1 MSSLSS
7 PEMAE
12 LPGRTR
18 TPSPPATEP
27 IVVRAGSG
35 RVVHFAP
42 TTTSSPVAQPAPQQQ
57 SLELRNPTLADLRQ
71 PLEVSNSSSPPS
83 SSYKPGYRKM
93 AAAALSVLALSAA
106 ATSVYLIT
114 SNSGSSGRKPAP
126 PEPEADSSPCPTG
139 TLASCIGLCPSNA
152 ALYQTC
158 TQTCVTRCAH
168 VQLSPPPPPP
178 PPVFTPK
185 PPPYE
190 TPPPLPPS
198 PTSSP
203 EPAFVGPLRRRLQS
217 IIDAHS
223 HYWNMSLSFAARGS
237 SWELAVA
244 AGFDDRD
251 APGSLLS
258 NQTRIPMGSAT
269 KLYTA
274 VSVLR
279 LAEQGRLSLDD
290 RVAPLADA
298 YLSRYHGTTLRE
310 LWGGDATIDEVTF
323 RQLLGMQSGVKDYAY
338 GGWLRATTFSTDGD
352 VTPLEYLAH
361 QVCLRP
367 TTSAVRGRRCHR
379 APPLGFRQM
388 HHELQGWE
396 RARSHSR
403 GEWLCRPRALSA
415 PRPDHPPRWSPPTL
429 VAAAP
434 VCPRLPTAPPRAQ
447 DHGFLFAP
455 GKGAAYSTNGYSL
468 VGLALAGLEGVASWT
483 ALDQHSLAWPAAL
496 AFPNDRAIFITRG
509 RCLEYEDVAHQYF
522 GRVADLGGKYRDIS
536 NRSCLNSWMGGNLA
550 ARPLDAARFLWS
562 TFSGGGL
569 SQASIDQMLDMHPIT
584 AGGFGVGT
592 LYYGLAMQASVGSTG
607 FDMCGLLA
615 EGHGGQDW
623 GSGAP
628 LNHFFPAL
636 GVGMSLAITSA
647 QEMGNA
653 GMNCSLEY
661 GALMSDG
668 VAANELIGAI
678 ALALGH
684 NNDCC
689 SDAPGSCDGT
699 QVGPPPP
706 PPVDGCNDEPSM
718 GSVNGAD
725 LGTCATN
732 LPTWAA
738 SQGDDLKTYC
748 ASISRLQMRQLATY
762 ITGYTPPAGFEAMPF
777 ETLCRGTCAAA
788 GAGPCAPPGPP
799 ASWCYEAAPYGS
811 PTGPWIDAA
820 SPASF
825 TSGDCAADVGFG
837 SIGGAAQSCVA
848 ILTGYT
854 SAVAGSSMLDGCR
867 NFFAVNTVGT
877 LQSTWAP
884 TYAPDYEPPAG
895 TTASTQVI
903 DLCRTTCHLYGY
915 ACQ

>member
-1 MSSLSS
+1 
-7 PEMAE
+7 
-12 LPGRTR
+12 
-18 TPSPPATEP
+18 
-27 IVVRAGSG
+27 
-35 RVVHFAP
+35 
-42 TTTSSPVAQPAPQQQ
+42 
-57 SLELRNPTLADLRQ
+57 
-71 PLEVSNSSSPPS
+71 
-83 SSYKPGYRKM
+83 
-93 AAAALSVLALSAA
+93 
-106 ATSVYLIT
+106 
-114 SNSGSSGRKPAP
+114 
-126 PEPEADSSPCPTG
+126 
-139 TLASCIGLCPSNA
+139 
-152 ALYQTC
+152 
-158 TQTCVTRCAH
+158 
-168 VQLSPPPPPP
+168 
-178 PPVFTPK
+178 
-185 PPPYE
+185 
-190 TPPPLPPS
+190 
-198 PTSSP
+198 
-203 EPAFVGPLRRRLQS
+203 
-217 IIDAHS
+217 
-223 HYWNMSLSFAARGS
+223 MSLSFAARGS
-237 SWELAVA
+237 SWEVAVA

-361 QVCLRP
+361 Q
-367 TTSAVRGRRCHR
+367 
-379 APPLGFRQM
+379 
-388 HHELQGWE
+388 
-396 RARSHSR
+396 
-403 GEWLCRPRALSA
+403 
-415 PRPDHPPRWSPPTL
+415 
-429 VAAAP
+429 
-434 VCPRLPTAPPRAQ
+434 

-468 VGLALAGLEGVASWT
+468 VGLALAGHEGVASWT

-496 AFPNDRAIFITRG
+496 AFPDDRAIFITRG